1 MAFGLSPK
9 YTLELPAGEL
19 SHEHLLVLLLE
30 AAKQLNWNIGYADEN
45 GFVAYTK
52 FSMSSWAEEVTV
64 KLEADHAI
72 LNSECTGN
80 QMMDWGKNKRNIEAL
95 EAAFTELKSTLS
107 PEHLDEKYAELKQ
120 GWELA
125 EAEAAEAPPTA
136 TKGKLT
142 SIFSIFVPTEG
153 YFVTPIIINL
163 NILLFVLMVMSGV
176 NFMLPDTESLLKWG
190 ANLRQLTLQGEYW
203 RLFTCCFLH
212 IGILH
217 LLFNMYALVYI
228 GLLLEPYLG
237 KTRFVAAY
245 VLTGI
250 VASTTSLWVHEQ
262 TVSAGASGAIFGMY
276 GVFLA
281 MLTTNVLDKSV
292 RKAMLSSILVFVVFN
307 LANGTKS
314 GIDNAA
320 HIGGLLSGFAMGY
333 LFYPS
338 LKSPDRMDLKLG
350 TIGVIALAVIFGCFS
365 VCKSV
370 PNTMANYEAKM
381 RTFESMENMALE
393 VYHMPKTAP
402 KDSILVEIKDHGLY
416 YWHEMIKLLNDLDR
430 QKLPEQIHA
439 RNKLMINYC
448 ELRIKSYDV
457 LYKAVEENTD
467 KYTDSIKNYNE
478 QIQAAINELKGKN

>member
-1 MAFGLSPK
+1 MAFGLTPK
-9 YTLELPAGEL
+9 FTTALSAGEL
-19 SHEHLLVLLLE
+19 SREHFLVLLLE
-30 AAKQLNWNIGYADEN
+30 AAKQLNWNIGYTDEN

-52 FSMSSWAEEVTV
+52 FSMSSWAEEVTI
-64 KLEADHAI
+64 KFEGDHAI

-80 QMMDWGKNKRNIEAL
+80 QLMDWGKNKRNVESL
-95 EAAFTELKSTLS
+95 QAAFEELKTTLS
-107 PEHLDEKYAELKQ
+107 AEQLDEKYAELQ
-120 GWELA
+120 QARELA
-125 EAEAAEAPPTA
+125 EAAAAPPTA

-142 SIFSIFVPTEG
+142 SLFSIFVPTDR
-153 YFVTPIIINL
+153 YFITPIIIDI
-163 NILLFVLMVMSGV
+163 NILVFVLMVISGV
-176 NFMLPDTESLLKWG
+176 NFMLPDTQSLLKWG

-203 RLFTCCFLH
+203 RLFTCSFLH

-237 KTRFVAAY
+237 KIRFAAAY

-250 VASTTSLWVHEQ
+250 VASTASLWMHEQ

-281 MLTTNVLDKSV
+281 MLTTNVIDKSV
-292 RKAMLSSILVFVVFN
+292 RKAMLSSILIFVVYN

-338 LKSPDRMDLKLG
+338 LKNPDRIDLKLG
-350 TIGVIALAVIFGCFS
+350 TIGGITLAVIFGCFT
-365 VCKSV
+365 VCKGV
-370 PNTMANYEAKM
+370 PNTMADYEAKM

-393 VYHMPKTAP
+393 VYQLPKTTP
-402 KDSILVEIKDHGLY
+402 RDSVMIEIKDHGLY
-416 YWHEMIKLLNDLDR
+416 YWHEMIKMLYKLDQQDLPA
-430 QKLPEQIHA
+430 QLHE
-439 RNKLMINYC
+439 RNKALINYC
-448 ELRIKSYDV
+448 ELRIKSYNFI
-457 LYKAVEENTD
+457 YKAVEENSD
-467 KYTDSIKNYNE
+467 RYQDSIKFYNE
-478 QIQAAINELKGKN
+478 KIGTAINELKGK

>member
-9 YTLELPAGEL
+9 FTTELSAGEL
-19 SHEHLLVLLLE
+19 SHEHFLILLLE
-30 AAKQLNWNIGYADEN
+30 AAKQLNWNVGYTDEN

-52 FSMSSWAEEVTV
+52 FYMSSGAEEVTV
-64 KLEADHAI
+64 KFEGDHAI

-95 EAAFTELKSTLS
+95 EAAFTELKANLS
-107 PEHLDEKYAELKQ
+107 PGQLNEKYAELKY

-125 EAEAAEAPPTA
+125 EAEAAAAPPTA

-142 SIFSIFVPTEG
+142 SVFSIFVPTEG
-153 YFVTPIIINL
+153 YFITPIIIDI
-163 NILLFVLMVMSGV
+163 NILVFVLMVISGV

-217 LLFNMYALVYI
+217 LLLNMYALVYI

-237 KTRFVAAY
+237 KMRFAAAY

-250 VASTTSLWVHEQ
+250 VASTASLWMHEQ

-281 MLTTNVLDKSV
+281 MLTTNVIDRSV
-292 RKAMLSSILVFVVFN
+292 RKAMLSSILIFVVYN
-307 LANGTKS
+307 LANGAKA
-314 GIDNAA
+314 GIDAAA
-320 HIGGLLSGFAMGY
+320 HVGGLVSGFAMGY

-350 TIGVIALAVIFGCFS
+350 SIAAITLAVIFGCFT
-365 VCKSV
+365 VVKGV
-370 PNTMANYEAKM
+370 PNTMADYDAKM

-393 VYHMPKTAP
+393 VYHMPKTTP
-402 KDSILVEIKDHGLY
+402 RDSIMTEIKDHGLY
-416 YWHEMIKLLNDLDR
+416 YWREMIKMLYKLDT
-430 QKLPEQIHA
+430 QKLPKQLHDH
-439 RNKLMINYC
+439 NKALINYC
-448 ELRIKSYDV
+448 ELRIKSYNFI
-457 LYKAVEENTD
+457 YKAVEENSD
-467 KYTDSIKNYNE
+467 NYQDSINFYNKKIE
-478 QIQAAINELKGKN
+478 DAINELKGK